1 MYKRQDL
8 SQGSDQ
14 IKVNEKWVT
23 VEKGTTVGKK
33 RLIKFE
39 PLIVKDL
46 RFTIVDSKDIPLISE
61 LGLYKSSK

>member
-1 MYKRQDL
+1 MFE
-8 SQGSDQ
+8 

-33 RLIKFE
+33 RLIKFK

-46 RFTIVDSKDIPLISE
+46 RFTIFDSKDIPLISE
-61 LGLYKSSK
+61 IGLYKSPELK